1 MGGDLPQNK
10 KLEIDAAEFRLCAE
24 RRLGEMLVEQK
35 RTVGLSSGGE
45 RGDESEKIPDNERL
59 SILILILDQ
68 DCAVLG
74 TDGTGVLRR
83 SGFGHENL
91 TRRASGLS

>member
-10 KLEIDAAEFRLCAE
+10 KLEIDVAEFRLCAE

-45 RGDESEKIPDNERL
+45 RGGRKRK
-59 SILILILDQ
+59 
-68 DCAVLG
+68 
-74 TDGTGVLRR
+74 DGSR
-83 SGFGHENL
+83 
-91 TRRASGLS
+91 

>member
-1 MGGDLPQNK
+1 MGVS
-10 KLEIDAAEFRLCAE
+10 A
-24 RRLGEMLVEQK
+24 
-35 RTVGLSSGGE
+35 
-45 RGDESEKIPDNERL
+45 GDESEKTVPDNERL

-83 SGFGHENL
+83 SGFGHESL
-91 TRRASGLS
+91 AASG

>member
-1 MGGDLPQNK
+1 MPPSFASVLS
-10 KLEIDAAEFRLCAE
+10 
-24 RRLGEMLVEQK
+24 
-35 RTVGLSSGGE
+35 VGWARCSSSKSGRWGC
-45 RGDESEKIPDNERL
+45 RVGVSAGDESEKTVPDNERL

-91 TRRASGLS
+91 AASG

>member
-45 RGDESEKIPDNERL
+45 RGDESEKTVPDNERL

-91 TRRASGLS
+91 AASG